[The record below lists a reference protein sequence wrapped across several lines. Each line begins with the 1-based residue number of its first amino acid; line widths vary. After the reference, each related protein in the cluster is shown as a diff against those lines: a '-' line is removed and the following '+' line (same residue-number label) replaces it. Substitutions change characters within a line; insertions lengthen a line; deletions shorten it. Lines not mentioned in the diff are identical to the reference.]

1 MKNDTQPNHASLDP
15 SYFSDDKQDMN
26 SRLDDLTSSFVLLSE
41 NDWMTSIPLDQ
52 PSFYSFHTSEA
63 SISPS
68 SSFDLPTPDLGFF
81 SHRPSLDYLSTS
93 SCSPPIDFNLE
104 DHLSMMDDP
113 VKPDPLSLFNH
124 SPSLSEDHLYLPPHP
139 FNHTLH
145 HLSKQELIE
154 RVVRLESERSPQPI
168 ESKRLSLQ
176 TISIPPLVTKNTKS
190 TESYHCQWTSC
201 DAQAPTLE
209 KLMVHICNNHI
220 GSGKPSYYCEWKDCS
235 RNKKPFM
242 KRHKMHNHI
251 RTHTGERPFV
261 CSVIGCHKTFSRPDS
276 LCTHIKTHSDNR
288 PYLCSMPG
296 CDKAYYHSRSLRKHI
311 KSTHMKHSKSNKHMP
326 SSISHPSMPYYH

>member
-1 MKNDTQPNHASLDP
+1 MKNDEINHHPSSLDP
-15 SYFSDDKQDMN
+15 CYADNKQDMN
-26 SRLDDLTSSFVLLSE
+26 HLLNDLSFVLLSE
-41 NDWMTSIPLDQ
+41 NDWMTNIPLDQ
-52 PSFYSFHTSEA
+52 PPFYSLNSEPS
-63 SISPS
+63 SISPTFS
-68 SSFDLPTPDLGFF
+68 TPDIGLF

-93 SCSPPIDFNLE
+93 SCSPPIDLE

-113 VKPDPLSLFNH
+113 LYLFH
-124 SPSLSEDHLYLPPHP
+124 PSLSDHPLSSS
-139 FNHTLH
+139 LH
-145 HLSKQELIE
+145 HLSKEELIE
-154 RVVRLESERSPQPI
+154 RVVRLESERDPQPI
-168 ESKRLSLQ
+168 QSKKISLQ
-176 TISIPPLVTKNTKS
+176 TISIPPLVTKNTTS
-190 TESYHCQWTSC
+190 TESYRCQWTLC

-326 SSISHPSMPYYH
+326 SSISHSSMPYYH

>member
-1 MKNDTQPNHASLDP
+1 MKNDEINHHHSSLDR
-15 SYFSDDKQDMN
+15 YYADNKQDMN
-26 SRLDDLTSSFVLLSE
+26 HLVNDLTSSFVLSE

-52 PSFYSFHTSEA
+52 PPFYSLNSFQTSEP

-68 SSFDLPTPDLGFF
+68 SSFDLPTPDIGFF

-113 VKPDPLSLFNH
+113 LYLFN
-124 SPSLSEDHLYLPPHP
+124 PSLSDNHLSSS
-139 FNHTLH
+139 LH
-145 HLSKQELIE
+145 HLSKEELIK
-154 RVVRLESERSPQPI
+154 RLVRLESERDPQPI
-168 ESKRLSLQ
+168 QSKKISLQ

-190 TESYHCQWTSC
+190 NESYYCQWTSC

-261 CSVIGCHKTFSRPDS
+261 CSVIGCNKTFSRPDS

-326 SSISHPSMPYYH
+326 SSISHQSMPYYH